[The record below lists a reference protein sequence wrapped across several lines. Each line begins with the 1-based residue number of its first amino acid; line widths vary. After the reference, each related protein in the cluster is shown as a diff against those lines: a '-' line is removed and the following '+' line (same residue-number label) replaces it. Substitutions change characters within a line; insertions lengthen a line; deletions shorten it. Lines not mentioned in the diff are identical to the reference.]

1 MGSYEPYHGKE
12 TIQSTVSVP
21 SRGMG
26 GFLQM
31 SNKVSKIVKDAVSV
45 PPQGMGG
52 VLQVLKKLKNEGY

>member
-1 MGSYEPYHGKE
+1 
-12 TIQSTVSVP
+12 
-21 SRGMG
+21 MG